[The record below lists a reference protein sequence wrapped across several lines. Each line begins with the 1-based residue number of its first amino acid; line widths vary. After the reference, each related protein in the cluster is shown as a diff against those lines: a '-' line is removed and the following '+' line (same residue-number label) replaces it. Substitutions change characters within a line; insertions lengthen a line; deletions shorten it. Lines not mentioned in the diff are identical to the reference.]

1 MNRILIS
8 VLLLLFPVFSFSQFV
23 TGDKNVNGGEKYS
36 YVYIACAPVKTSP
49 LINCDVYVVNGKS
62 NLRSL
67 PMATG
72 VSTFPFK
79 VTWDN
84 VQGKGSISVLN
95 PECGTSIAFTTN
107 ITKQC
112 TTTTVSEN
120 ISNNRTITGCYIA
133 VSNTDISNNATVAVS
148 AERGITI
155 TPNTIIRNGTN
166 VHFFISPASV
176 YLAGEMDNEE
186 ADSRCIPC
194 EAEPACEPGLSQ
206 NAPNPFSGQTVVSCY
221 IPETGGNSRIVL
233 FDAMGNRVN
242 SIPLEGTGHHEIIL
256 DSTGLKPGIY
266 TYSLMIGNRL
276 VATKRMVVGR

>member
-8 VLLLLFPVFSFSQFV
+8 ILLLLLPVFSFSQFV
-23 TGDKNVNGGEKYS
+23 TGDKNVNGGEKYNYI
-36 YVYIACAPVKTSP
+36 YVTCAPVKTSP

-62 NLRSL
+62 NLSKL

-72 VSTFPFK
+72 LSTFPFK

-95 PECGTSIAFTTN
+95 PECGTSMAFTTN

-148 AERGITI
+148 AERGII
-155 TPNTIIRNGTN
+155 ISPNTIIRNGTN
-166 VHFFISPASV
+166 VHFFISTASA
-176 YLAGEMDNEE
+176 YLAGDVENDET
-186 ADSRCIPC
+186 DRKCIPC
-194 EAEPACEPGLSQ
+194 DGSFDREAVLSQ
-206 NAPNPFSGQTVVSCY
+206 NAPNPFNGQTAISCY
-221 IPETGGNSRIVL
+221 LPETSDNSRIVVY
-233 FDAMGNRVN
+233 DAMGNRVHFI
-242 SIPLEGTGHHEIIL
+242 SLEGTGHHEIIL

-276 VATKRMVVGR
+276 AATKRMVVGR